1 LKPCKLLS
9 IFQSGKHLSDVV
21 PPSQVLAQVFKDS
34 VCFPTDEVISATAK
48 KVLLTPEDIRMWF
61 QHLQIVETNRK
72 KGAKK
77 AAATRKG
84 KARNKEL
91 RKKTTDREVLRDS
104 DDDEICNLCYSFN
117 PPNVVYE
124 NYEWV
129 ACDSCALWYH
139 TCCIKLE

>member
-1 LKPCKLLS
+1 M
-9 IFQSGKHLSDVV
+9 
-21 PPSQVLAQVFKDS
+21 
-34 VCFPTDEVISATAK
+34 PTLNLRTGMLGERDWA
-48 KVLLTPEDIRMWF
+48 
-61 QHLQIVETNRK
+61 
-72 KGAKK
+72 
-77 AAATRKG
+77 

-117 PPNVVYE
+117 PPNVVDE

>member
-34 VCFPTDEVISATAK
+34 VCFPTDE
-48 KVLLTPEDIRMWF
+48 DIRMWF

-77 AAATRKG
+77 AAATRKA

-117 PPNVVYE
+117 PPNVVDE

>member
-34 VCFPTDEVISATAK
+34 VCFPTDE
-48 KVLLTPEDIRMWF
+48 DIRMWF

-77 AAATRKG
+77 AAATRKA
-84 KARNKEL
+84 KA
-91 RKKTTDREVLRDS
+91 
-104 DDDEICNLCYSFN
+104 NLV
-117 PPNVVYE
+117 P
-124 NYEWV
+124 
-129 ACDSCALWYH
+129 
-139 TCCIKLE
+139 